1 MQRARDIFRETN
13 STTLAVVAF
22 AFIMLLMIMLPQV
35 APTSRFGVRCSALA
49 HPIPGGN
56 NQSLLA
62 SRSTN
67 ALQLELSLPRQN
79 IGMNEDL
86 VVNVTFNNTG
96 VGPVTLFFVP
106 EETLLRND
114 GASGLSIEI
123 VRLPDRAI
131 FSEPTTLR
139 PPNPERQSFPIEV
152 LHVLGPRQRCTE
164 PITFT
169 PARLSNLNLQAG
181 NYAMRAIYRNRF
193 PGILN
198 VPPGATATPIFNTQG
213 VYVSSEL
220 SSNTVEFSIGL
231 VSQGQAQPLGG

>member
-1 MQRARDIFRETN
+1 MAAF
-13 STTLAVVAF
+13 VF
-22 AFIMLLMIMLPQV
+22 AFVMLLMITLPQV
-35 APTSRFGVRCSALA
+35 APTSRFGVPCSALA

-62 SRSTN
+62 ARSSS
-67 ALQLELSLPRQN
+67 ALQLELDLPRRN
-79 IGMNEDL
+79 IGMNEEL
-86 VVNVTFNNTG
+86 IVNVTFNNTG

-106 EETLLRND
+106 QETLLRND
-114 GASGLSIEI
+114 GTAGLSIEI
-123 VRLPDRAI
+123 TRLPDRAI
-131 FSEPTTLR
+131 FSEPATLR
-139 PPNPERQSFPIEV
+139 PPNPERQTFPVET

-164 PITFT
+164 SIAFT

-181 NYAMRAIYRNRF
+181 NYAIRAIYRNRF

-213 VYVSSEL
+213 VYVTSEL